1 MEKKKLFP
9 RCEARLDH
17 LNGPVLKDSL
27 RSDQFVGELDPYGS
41 QRVLGSEVVVEES
54 LVPDETS
61 LSWQEG
67 LPSDLIALLYVYKG

>member
-1 MEKKKLFP
+1 
-9 RCEARLDH
+9 
-17 LNGPVLKDSL
+17 VLKDSFG
-27 RSDQFVGELDPYGS
+27 SDQFVGQLDPYGS

-67 LPSDLIALLYVYKG
+67 LLSDSIALLYVYEG

>member
-1 MEKKKLFP
+1 M
-9 RCEARLDH
+9 
-17 LNGPVLKDSL
+17 LKDSL
-27 RSDQFVGELDPYGS
+27 GSDQFVGELDPYGS

-67 LPSDLIALLYVYKG
+67 LLSDSIALLYVYEG